1 MAQLAL
7 AWLLAQRQKNL
18 VPIPG
23 TKHVEFLI
31 ENAGASN
38 VELEAASVVEL
49 DQLINEDTIIGSRYV
64 DERMAEADSE
74 RD

>member
-1 MAQLAL
+1 M
-7 AWLLAQRQKNL
+7 

-31 ENAGASN
+31 ENAAASK
-38 VELEAASVVEL
+38 VELDPSTVAEL
-49 DQLINEDTIIGSRYV
+49 DQLINEDTIIGNRYV
-64 DERMAEADSE
+64 DARMAEADSE